1 MKVAAEIDV
10 TGSRS
15 RSTTCMQDF
24 CWTEEE
30 EEDDDDGALWSLVV
44 RSIDLYMC
52 VIELPVALASL
63 HVSRS
68 PSYRY
73 LRS

>member
-24 CWTEEE
+24 CCTEEE
-30 EEDDDDGALWSLVV
+30 EEAEDDDDDDGALWSLVV
-44 RSIDLYMC
+44 RNRSIYM
-52 VIELPVALASL
+52 L
-63 HVSRS
+63 
-68 PSYRY
+68 
-73 LRS
+73 